1 MLGKALALALAGL
14 VAAAVPL
21 RADEPAWP
29 TGRLERRA
37 AERGPI
43 RSQLEAALA
52 VPVAEVTAQ
61 AVAAARRQ
69 AAGPSSSQGRSSGV
83 PGFVWVL
90 IGLAS
95 LLALWAEWARG
106 WSKI

>member
-14 VAAAVPL
+14 MAAAVPL

-29 TGRLERRA
+29 TGRLEQRA

-61 AVAAARRQ
+61 AAAARRE

-83 PGFVWVL
+83 PGLVWVL

-95 LLALWAEWARG
+95 LLALWAEWARA
-106 WSKI
+106 WSKF